1 MRDTIKNFRSILVA
15 NRGEIAARI
24 IRTAKVCG
32 LKTIAI
38 YTRADETSPHV
49 NLADLSVCIGDGPIM
64 DSYLSIE
71 KIIDVAVSTK
81 AEAIHPG
88 YGFLSENPEL
98 SRACQENSIFFVG
111 PSPEVIEIMGNK
123 AEAKK
128 LAAAAGVP
136 CLPGSSLANVGN
148 KSVSK
153 IAKSLGY
160 PLMIKAAAGGGG
172 KGMRLVNQ
180 PEDLENALN
189 RAKTEAKNVF
199 ASEELILESALRSP
213 RHIEIQILGDI
224 YGCVLHLG
232 ERDCSIQRRHQ
243 KIIEEAPCPTLKQHL
258 RSKMGEMAIRLAQK
272 LNYFGAGTVEFLL
285 DEKENFY
292 FLEMNTRLQVEHPVT
307 EQITG
312 LDLVYLQLLVADKQR
327 LPFKQEEVKF
337 SGHAV
342 EARLYAED
350 PTNKFLPSTG
360 YLHVYDIPEF
370 KGVRID
376 SGAIKGH
383 HVTPFYDS
391 MLAKVIGHGITRDI
405 AINNLVSSLENS
417 SISGVANNRDFL
429 IDILNKKKFR
439 DGLATTAFLEEIYS
453 DGFIQRT
460 TTIDDYAVAAS
471 LIYRKKM
478 NYHKKMVPNVPSAL
492 LGWSS
497 SGYLK
502 TMIKIGSRDIFKDI
516 LIIQKNLTEYETHID
531 DVKIGVSF
539 KENEIKLRDC
549 TYQIVSF
556 YSKDHTYQVVT
567 PLKTI
572 IFEEKLPSDTIMLK
586 RNKGT
591 IFAPMHGI
599 VVDVCCKTGDYVKT
613 GDRLLILEAMKM
625 QHELVAPFN
634 GTIHKNVIALG
645 SQVNVDDL
653 LIELKPDQS
662 AK

>member
-49 NLADLSVCIGDGPIM
+49 NFRFVCVERWSNNGL
-64 DSYLSIE
+64 YLSIE

-327 LPFKQEEVKF
+327 LPFKQEEEF
-337 SGHAV
+337 SGMQSAGFMP
-342 EARLYAED
+342 RIQ
-350 PTNKFLPSTG
+350 PTNFYLPQ
-360 YLHVYDIPEF
+360 DIYMFTIFQNLRVSELTLELL
-370 KGVRID
+370 K
-376 SGAIKGH
+376 
-383 HVTPFYDS
+383 
-391 MLAKVIGHGITRDI
+391 GITSRH
-405 AINNLVSSLENS
+405 
-417 SISGVANNRDFL
+417 F
-429 IDILNKKKFR
+429 
-439 DGLATTAFLEEIYS
+439 
-453 DGFIQRT
+453 
-460 TTIDDYAVAAS
+460 
-471 LIYRKKM
+471 
-478 NYHKKMVPNVPSAL
+478 
-492 LGWSS
+492 
-497 SGYLK
+497 
-502 TMIKIGSRDIFKDI
+502 MIR
-516 LIIQKNLTEYETHID
+516 
-531 DVKIGVSF
+531 
-539 KENEIKLRDC
+539 C
-549 TYQIVSF
+549 
-556 YSKDHTYQVVT
+556 
-567 PLKTI
+567 
-572 IFEEKLPSDTIMLK
+572 
-586 RNKGT
+586 
-591 IFAPMHGI
+591 
-599 VVDVCCKTGDYVKT
+599 
-613 GDRLLILEAMKM
+613 
-625 QHELVAPFN
+625 
-634 GTIHKNVIALG
+634 
-645 SQVNVDDL
+645 
-653 LIELKPDQS
+653 
-662 AK
+662 